1 MFKPTLIP
9 DNPAVVI
16 PCFWGGRVAN
26 RFNEDRTSLLP
37 AARLPERQA
46 TWHLAPLMRCTMGF
60 VRRDS
65 PLPFAETLM
74 LPGGLAFT
82 EKAKPAGARDVEA
95 PLVISMTAD
104 GILS

>member
-1 MFKPTLIP
+1 MHCTL
-9 DNPAVVI
+9 
-16 PCFWGGRVAN
+16 
-26 RFNEDRTSLLP
+26 
-37 AARLPERQA
+37 
-46 TWHLAPLMRCTMGF
+46 GF

-65 PLPFAETLM
+65 SLPFAETLM